1 MEYLSAI
8 FWSDDKDEEDY
19 CLLKKVTIERAWSG
33 SFWLHSQKMSKNEVI
48 FFILNDRFKVCDVT
62 AQNKSIN

>member
-19 CLLKKVTIERAWSG
+19 CLLKSDYRESLKR
-33 SFWLHSQKMSKNEVI
+33 
-48 FFILNDRFKVCDVT
+48 FILTSQPENVQKWGDF
-62 AQNKSIN
+62 

>member
-48 FFILNDRFKVCDVT
+48 FFYTKWQI
-62 AQNKSIN
+62 